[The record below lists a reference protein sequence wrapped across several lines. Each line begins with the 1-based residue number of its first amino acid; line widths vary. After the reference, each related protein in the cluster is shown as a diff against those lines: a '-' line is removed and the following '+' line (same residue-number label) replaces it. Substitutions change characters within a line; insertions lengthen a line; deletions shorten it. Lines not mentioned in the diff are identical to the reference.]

1 MLLDVFETFTWILT
15 MVDVE
20 HHKSGGFHQFGFA
33 LTRLRTS
40 HISDAGQ
47 TLLRFNVTFAV
58 CLTLFLEAW
67 IFEDLLQSFVVELGR
82 SATAALS
89 CLIKIKFHTKII

>member
-1 MLLDVFETFTWILT
+1 MLLDVFETFARILT
-15 MVDVE
+15 MVDIE
-20 HHKSGGFHQFGFA
+20 HHKSGRFHQVGFA

-40 HISDAGQ
+40 HVSDAGQ
-47 TLLRFNVTFAV
+47 TLLRFNVTIAV

-82 SATAALS
+82 SATAARTFLK
-89 CLIKIKFHTKII
+89 IIKFHIKNF